1 MKLYYTQNEELK
13 DRILISE
20 DRKNFYAY
28 KRVGGLHCLPHKLS
42 GQSNGI
48 MVSNPGQK
56 RKFINNDKVIFGE
69 EFTFAGTN
77 FQYEEFGYCEY
88 DKVQSFLKYYD
99 LKQLEGELS
108 RYAVGKDGKVY
119 SVATKL
125 GRFAPSEMKP
135 STTTAGYKQLCFTTI
150 GGKKKHLLIHR
161 LMASMFLGM
170 DLNCKLDVDHINGC
184 KTDNRLHN
192 LRVCSRKENLRAF
205 RDRVL
210 RNYVNQ
216 GRDVSATARAM
227 NITKHKVM
235 ESLLMEG
242 IIPSM
247 V

>member
-20 DRKNFYAY
+20 DRKNFYTY

-48 MVSNPGQK
+48 MVSKPGQK

-69 EFTFAGTN
+69 EFTFAGTD
-77 FQYEEFGYCEY
+77 FTFSDFSYCEY
-88 DKVQSFLKYYD
+88 SKVLEFLKENNLTQ
-99 LKQLEGELS
+99 LKGDLS
-108 RYAVGKDGKVY
+108 RYAISKDGRIFYV
-119 SVATKL
+119 VTTQ
-125 GRFAPSEMKP
+125 GRFSPAELNPSIIT
-135 STTTAGYKQLCFTTI
+135 SGYKQLCFTTI

-170 DLNCKLDVDHINGC
+170 DINVKLDVDHINGN
-184 KTDNRLHN
+184 KTDNRLEN
-192 LRVCSRKENLRAF
+192 LRICSRKDNLKAF
-205 RDRVL
+205 RERVV
-210 RNYVNQ
+210 RNYINQ
-216 GRDVSATARAM
+216 GRNVSTTARAM